1 MLGFHFHPIV
11 GHYSVDDRQ
20 LYPLMET
27 INELGVPV
35 LIDVGTTGMGAGTPG
50 GLGGV
55 IRNAHPS
62 AIDRLAADLD
72 ELTRRVET
80 EHKVIPE
87 SADIAGLMRVLSM
100 PVDGVTIRDQTFTTG
115 QPKEAVVG
123 GDLTAMATPLTIDMV
138 ARFDSIFALIQAA
151 ESLDRLLRVE
161 SLNMVCEH
169 PEGED
174 ELFASASV
182 SLDVIYD
189 PPGAREDR

>member
-1 MLGFHFHPIV
+1 MGRTMSSSKHLRIAILAVVIV
-11 GHYSVDDRQ
+11 V
-20 LYPLMET
+20 T
-27 INELGVPV
+27 V
-35 LIDVGTTGMGAGTPG
+35 G
-50 GLGGV
+50 GLLLV
-55 IRNAHPS
+55 WPS
-62 AIDRLAADLD
+62 YREAKALNHQAALLRTKGEGYSIQSEVIDRLTADLD
-72 ELTRRVET
+72 EMTRRVET
-80 EHKVIPE
+80 QHKVIPE

-161 SLNMVCEH
+161 SLNIVCEH

-174 ELFASASV
+174 ELFVSASV

-189 PPGAREDR
+189 PPGAREGG

>member
-1 MLGFHFHPIV
+1 MSSSKHLRIAILAVVIV
-11 GHYSVDDRQ
+11 V
-20 LYPLMET
+20 T
-27 INELGVPV
+27 V
-35 LIDVGTTGMGAGTPG
+35 G
-50 GLGGV
+50 GLLLV
-55 IRNAHPS
+55 WPSYREAKALNHQAAVLRNKGEAYS
-62 AIDRLAADLD
+62 IQIEVIDRLTADLD
-72 ELTRRVET
+72 EMTRRVET
-80 EHKVIPE
+80 QHKVIPE

-123 GDLTAMATPLTIDMV
+123 GDLTAKATPLTIDMV

-161 SLNMVCEH
+161 SLNIVCEH

-174 ELFASASV
+174 ELFVSASV

-189 PPGAREDR
+189 PPGAREDG

>member
-1 MLGFHFHPIV
+1 MSSSKHLRIAILAVVIV
-11 GHYSVDDRQ
+11 V
-20 LYPLMET
+20 T
-27 INELGVPV
+27 V
-35 LIDVGTTGMGAGTPG
+35 G
-50 GLGGV
+50 GLWLV
-55 IRNAHPS
+55 WPSYREAKALNHQAALLRNKGEGYS
-62 AIDRLAADLD
+62 IQLEVIDRFTADLD
-72 ELTRRVET
+72 EMTRRVET
-80 EHKVIPE
+80 QHKVIPE
-87 SADIAGLMRVLSM
+87 SPDIAGLMRVLSM

-161 SLNMVCEH
+161 SLNIVCEH

-174 ELFASASV
+174 ELFVTASV

-189 PPGAREDR
+189 PPGTREDR